1 MERKII
7 YFGDI
12 IVKDGRNKKTIIDA
26 VFLEDDT
33 TYKGMEITEIIS
45 KKAVGMTSA
54 SKQYTEV
61 KASNEKR
68 NNITG
73 AYE

>member
-12 IVKDGRNKKTIIDA
+12 IVKDGRNKKTIKDA

-33 TYKGMEITEIIS
+33 TYKGMEILKIIS
-45 KKAVGMTSA
+45 QKDVGKTSIT
-54 SKQYTEV
+54 KTFTEV
-61 KASNEKR
+61 NGSDEKR